1 MTSATRAVTNTF
13 AAGVKPRVLESD
25 PMPTPPFVGCGVAL
39 VTPFADGAVNE
50 PRIAELV
57 RFHLREGSDA
67 LVVNGST
74 GEAAAM
80 APAEQ
85 RRVIECVV
93 AAAGGAIPVIAGVGG
108 SDTVA
113 VAELARSARAAG
125 ATTILV
131 SPPPYSKPPQRGI
144 VAHYRAVL
152 DAADAPLII
161 YNVPGRTA
169 CNILPETIE
178 EIAKDPRVVGVK
190 EASGDITQ
198 VAEIAR
204 RLGRRIAL
212 YAGNDEQALAVLAL
226 GGQGVISVLGNVAPA
241 DTSRLVHSFLD
252 GRVEEAREIQF
263 RYLPLIATLFLE
275 SNPIVVKAAVRA
287 LGFAVGEV
295 RLPLMPIRDDT
306 RRELIERMRTVGLA
320 VGGEG

>member
-1 MTSATRAVTNTF
+1 MH
-13 AAGVKPRVLESD
+13 
-25 PMPTPPFVGCGVAL
+25 TPPFVGCGVAL
-39 VTPFADGAVNE
+39 VTPFAGGAVDE
-50 PRIAELV
+50 ACLAELV
-57 RFHLREGSDA
+57 RFHLRERSDA

-80 APAEQ
+80 SPAEQ

-93 AAAGGAIPVIAGVGG
+93 QAAGGAVPVIAGVGG
-108 SDTVA
+108 SDTA
-113 VAELARSARAAG
+113 VVSQLARSARAAG

-144 VAHYRAVL
+144 IAHYRAIL
-152 DAADAPLII
+152 DAADAPIII

-178 EIAKDPRVVGVK
+178 EIAADPRVVGVK
-190 EASGDITQ
+190 EASGDIVQ

-204 RLGRRIAL
+204 RVGNRIAL

-226 GGQGVISVLGNVAPA
+226 GGQGVISVLGNIAPA

-252 GRVEEAREIQF
+252 GRIEEARALQL
-263 RYLPLIATLFLE
+263 RYLPLITTLFRE

-287 LGFAVGEV
+287 LGFPVGDV
-295 RLPLMPIRDDT
+295 RLPLVPISEAT
-306 RRELIERMRTVGLA
+306 HSELIERMRAVGLPI
-320 VGGEG
+320 GEEA